1 MKRFSESTKWAD
13 PWFRALSIESKCIWL
28 WLLDN
33 CDCAGIIEPDLDLA
47 AFQIGTTKPLQ
58 SSLDALG
65 NRVQKHGSK
74 LFIPKFIA
82 YQYGAELNL
91 ANTAHR
97 GVIRRLEIAKIP
109 CPVSIVDKNNKPP
122 LKPLQSPLLGAQ
134 DKDKD
139 KDKDL
144 EMVTDKEYSK
154 GKQKSELQLRVEK
167 LMNRRPTTNMDK
179 SESKAYKAALP
190 VIKQTI
196 EDDWQALEEYY
207 RSDVSYK
214 RMSLATLLNNWNGEI
229 ERARAHKE
237 NGGKPRQM
245 SFGVKPLSRD
255 DRHPQ
260 ELKEETDLSTLPV
273 WDAMKNK

>member
-1 MKRFSESTKWAD
+1 M
-13 PWFRALSIESKCIWL
+13 ESKCIWL

-33 CDCAGIIEPDLDLA
+33 CDCAGIIEPDMDLA
-47 AFQIGTTKPLQ
+47 AFQIGSIKPLA
-58 SSLDALG
+58 SPYEVLG
-65 NRVQKHGSK
+65 DRVERYGSK

-82 YQYGAELNL
+82 YQYGAELNI

-97 GVIRRLEIAKIP
+97 GVIRRLELAKIP
-109 CPVSIVDKNNKPP
+109 CPVSIVDKNNKAPS
-122 LKPLQSPLLGAQ
+122 KPLQSPLQGAQ

-139 KDKDL
+139 K
-144 EMVTDKEYSK
+144 EMVTDKESSK

-167 LMNRRPTTNMDK
+167 LMNRRPTTNMDS
-179 SESKAYKAALP
+179 SESRAYKAALP
-190 VIKQTI
+190 VIKQTT

-229 ERARAHKE
+229 ERAIAHKE

-245 SFGVKPLSRD
+245 TFGVKPLSRD
-255 DRHPQ
+255 DRHQ
-260 ELKEETDLSTLPV
+260 NELKEEIDILTLPV
-273 WDAMKNK
+273 WDAMKDK